1 MAKRKEDGIGA
12 ISTTQQDKESPKLT
26 FTALDAKIE
35 AMPEHPSASTVM
47 PKKARRCFT
56 IGFIAA
62 AAGLIA
68 AKIMPS
74 DHLSTVIITL
84 ACLIT
89 EVIGLGL
96 GAASMLPRTWPTF
109 TSERREAAEEL
120 DFDLPYHQEL
130 IYWLQS
136 YPRDQLETLS
146 AYIGYRQERMRE
158 RLPMLTGGIEKLG
171 ALPILIALY
180 IQFKDAH
187 WPPHPSWLEIFLIF
201 ALVLGYWTSLLQ
213 INVRFRLQT
222 YDMLLKKALTGSR
235 RDSGESA
242 I

>member
-1 MAKRKEDGIGA
+1 M
-12 ISTTQQDKESPKLT
+12 ESPKLT
-26 FTALDAKIE
+26 FAALDARIE

-47 PKKARRCFT
+47 PKKARRCFA
-56 IGFIAA
+56 IGFFAT

-74 DHLSTVIITL
+74 DHPSTVIVTL
-84 ACLIT
+84 ACLIV

-96 GAASMLPRTWPTF
+96 GAASLLPRTWPTF

-120 DFDLPYHQEL
+120 DFHLPHHHEL
-130 IYWLQS
+130 INWMRS
-136 YPRDQLETLS
+136 HPRDQLETLS
-146 AYIGYRQERMRE
+146 TYIDYRQQRMRE

-171 ALPILIALY
+171 ALPILVALY

-201 ALVLGYWTSLLQ
+201 ALAFGYWVSLLQ
-213 INVRFRLQT
+213 ISVRFRLQT
-222 YDMLLKKALTGSR
+222 YDMLLKKALTGKR
-235 RDSGESA
+235 GDSKTGTEGTE
-242 I
+242 